1 MIPSRRMKS
10 RFWKLEKKNVR
21 EKKARKRREKESRKQ
36 YDPINFP
43 LTASNRE
50 LCHDSFQYSTNKKK
64 NEQQIM
70 FSQLREAVANF
81 NIPVLTG

>member
-1 MIPSRRMKS
+1 MS
-10 RFWKLEKKNVR
+10 EKKR
-21 EKKARKRREKESRKQ
+21 PEKGEKRNIESSMTLLIFLSRLQ
-36 YDPINFP
+36 IENYVMTAFSIQPI
-43 LTASNRE
+43 R
-50 LCHDSFQYSTNKKK
+50 KK